1 MFIFSYKL
9 YFVFFFINL
18 VIFLRFLFYLMIGTY
33 ITLNKNVL
41 EVYIN
46 ADTDTLSIMIGDIGI
61 MTQDL

>member
-1 MFIFSYKL
+1 MCLFLAINCIL
-9 YFVFFFINL
+9 YFFYKFGY
-18 VIFLRFLFYLMIGTY
+18 FLRFLFYLMIGTY